1 MNGGPGCSSFDGSLL
16 EIGPL
21 RVAKNEHELEEVDNT
36 AWNEYANVLFLDQ
49 PAGTG
54 FSYVTTNDDVREL
67 AQAAEHVVTFLSN
80 LYQIFPEFLNMDTY
94 IAGESYA
101 GQYIPYIADAILKTT
116 IINTP
121 LKGLLIGNGWI
132 SPREQYPAYL
142 EYVEKRNLVES
153 GSPDHQRII
162 DSVDKCMKRIDKM
175 DAKAEGSKGMV
186 LINVCEDI
194 LSVINSATLKDGLC
208 LNQYN
213 TTEYRTCGS
222 SWPVGL
228 NHVTAYLRR
237 PAVIEALHAE
247 DAPQKW
253 EQCSN
258 TVGSHFWTPNS
269 VPSVLLLP
277 ALLEKLPILLF
288 AGDRDLMCAGIGIE
302 RMIEKLEW
310 NGEVGFGGE
319 QPQDWTVDG
328 VLSGQWTTA
337 RGLTY
342 VNFYNSSHMV
352 PIDAPAAAHDMILR
366 FMQVDTLH
374 AAGHAA
380 KIPSKI
386 GKETEAVL
394 GATQPDGS
402 TLEMLEGLDANGLPE
417 KDVTEDGFDKDHER
431 LYGPRQTAMLFL
443 LVTAAIFGIWGINHW
458 RGGRRRARYR
468 KLKGKGRQ
476 SIKLEETDLGVV
488 ERALP
493 LPPAPRIIITPES
506 PETAVMF
513 DVGEDD
519 EYEDE
524 EDVFRDR
531 NGSYDEDGSSADE
544 SGADLGKSINPWKS
558 NEIR

>member
-1 MNGGPGCSSFDGSLL
+1 MIRMSYQFTLL
-16 EIGPL
+16 PFWPY
-21 RVAKNEHELEEVDNT
+21 VAD
-36 AWNEYANVLFLDQ
+36 
-49 PAGTG
+49 
-54 FSYVTTNDDVREL
+54 
-67 AQAAEHVVTFLSN
+67 
-80 LYQIFPEFLNMDTY
+80 
-94 IAGESYA
+94 
-101 GQYIPYIADAILKTT
+101 
-116 IINTP
+116 
-121 LKGLLIGNGWI
+121 
-132 SPREQYPAYL
+132 
-142 EYVEKRNLVES
+142 
-153 GSPDHQRII
+153 
-162 DSVDKCMKRIDKM
+162 
-175 DAKAEGSKGMV
+175 
-186 LINVCEDI
+186 
-194 LSVINSATLKDGLC
+194 
-208 LNQYN
+208 
-213 TTEYRTCGS
+213 
-222 SWPVGL
+222 GL
-228 NHVTAYLRR
+228 NHPV
-237 PAVIEALHAE
+237 
-247 DAPQKW
+247 
-253 EQCSN
+253 
-258 TVGSHFWTPNS
+258 
-269 VPSVLLLP
+269 
-277 ALLEKLPILLF
+277 
-288 AGDRDLMCAGIGIE
+288 
-302 RMIEKLEW
+302 
-310 NGEVGFGGE
+310 
-319 QPQDWTVDG
+319 
-328 VLSGQWTTA
+328 
-337 RGLTY
+337 
-342 VNFYNSSHMV
+342 
-352 PIDAPAAAHDMILR
+352 R